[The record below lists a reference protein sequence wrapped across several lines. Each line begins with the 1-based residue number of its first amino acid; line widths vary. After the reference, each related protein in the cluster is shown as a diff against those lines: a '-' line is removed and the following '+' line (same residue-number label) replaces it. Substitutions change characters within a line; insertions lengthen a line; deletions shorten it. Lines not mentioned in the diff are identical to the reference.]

1 MTAPF
6 HLTAG
11 GPLPHDLVVPMT
23 DVGAF
28 LALVTIMV
36 GFAYL
41 FFGLQVFRLITTVEA
56 IFAGIIV
63 GAFFG
68 LLIESPPIGMLIGGL
83 AAGLATWFY
92 TRWTVALVVGLL
104 AAIEGGMIAVA
115 HGANGI
121 GAFFVALASAVA
133 IGAPVLMFYRT
144 IIMLYTSF
152 SGGAMV
158 VSGTAA
164 AIVLIRFHAMPTVPQ
179 ETGHKIV
186 GLICTLLLAIP
197 AFYFQR
203 LRYKDV
209 PAALSVEEPVAA
221 PAVKRKAA

>member
-1 MTAPF
+1 MTAPLHF
-6 HLTAG
+6 AARS
-11 GPLPHDLVVPMT
+11 LPHDLVVPMT

-28 LALVTIMV
+28 VALVTILT

-41 FFGLQVFRLITTVEA
+41 FFGVQVFRLISTVQA
-56 IFAGIIV
+56 IVIGIVV
-63 GAFFG
+63 GAFGG
-68 LLIESPPIGMLIGGL
+68 LLIEFPAVGMLIGGL

-92 TRWTVALVVGLL
+92 TRWTVALVVGVLV
-104 AAIEGGMIAVA
+104 AIAGGMIALE

-121 GAFFVALASAVA
+121 GAFFIALASAVA

-144 IIMLYTSF
+144 IIMIYTSL

-164 AIVLIRFHAMPTVPQ
+164 AIVLIRFHTMPAMPQ

-186 GLICTLLLAIP
+186 GTICTLLLAIP

-203 LRYKDV
+203 LRYKV
-209 PAALSVEEPVAA
+209 ESSAVSVEEPVAA
-221 PAVKRKAA
+221 PATRRKAA